1 MKTEATITVEQ
12 SFGPFKDWIMDAQ
25 WIYST
30 DEEAPTQ
37 MTLVFAHNYLE
48 IYDFKSTKPE
58 LLYSVQSEVR
68 CILYSARIF
77 GSTHETLVIA
87 SGTVF
92 NQVQLWKPFVKNED
106 GDAVVHQKLTG
117 HEGVIFGL
125 QFNPDASQIVSVS
138 DDRTIRIWPLSA
150 DNERQQT
157 QKVNQLLLIIF
168 VNSKQPLVLFGHTAR
183 VWDCQFVDDYLI
195 SISEDSTCRVWKNTL
210 ITPADQDDNG
220 DCISC
225 WEGHASKNVRSL
237 AINPENKIV
246 ATGGQDSGIRLWSL
260 SSIKDNKIDS
270 EDDLVAFPLPEI
282 RKKDTIRNFVM
293 IKNRWIV
300 AATTEGYLLKC
311 DSATLPHEWVE
322 IQHDASYKNYAIM
335 KNSECG
341 RVVVVGN
348 IFGELVI
355 ISPTDVFEVR
365 IK

>member
-150 DNERQQT
+150 DNER
-157 QKVNQLLLIIF
+157 
-168 VNSKQPLVLFGHTAR
+168 
-183 VWDCQFVDDYLI
+183 
-195 SISEDSTCRVWKNTL
+195 
-210 ITPADQDDNG
+210 
-220 DCISC
+220 
-225 WEGHASKNVRSL
+225 
-237 AINPENKIV
+237 
-246 ATGGQDSGIRLWSL
+246 
-260 SSIKDNKIDS
+260 
-270 EDDLVAFPLPEI
+270 
-282 RKKDTIRNFVM
+282 
-293 IKNRWIV
+293 
-300 AATTEGYLLKC
+300 
-311 DSATLPHEWVE
+311 
-322 IQHDASYKNYAIM
+322 
-335 KNSECG
+335 
-341 RVVVVGN
+341 
-348 IFGELVI
+348 
-355 ISPTDVFEVR
+355 
-365 IK
+365 